1 MGLLRDSRT
10 RLLGWPCPWPQ
21 LRALEIS
28 TLPTPR
34 SHAWVVSPFLLLHS
48 KAGAGGGTLGSRA
61 EEGGSRGSQT
71 DRRIPCFR
79 LREEGTY
86 CFLGSQPTGGV
97 CGNPA
102 HSSHRSLLSYVAPG
116 PESCPAITNGALCS
130 RDKEHAPHPQ
140 PGPGLVCLAP
150 TLASEGIVPLPGG
163 ETEV

>member
-1 MGLLRDSRT
+1 MTAGHGFSAGLALGHSSE
-10 RLLGWPCPWPQ
+10 LWKYPLSPPPGLMLGWFPP
-21 LRALEIS
+21 
-28 TLPTPR
+28 
-34 SHAWVVSPFLLLHS
+34 SPFLLLHS